1 MYDKDVGHEKINKMV
16 TSTNYYHEE
25 ANAEQHANYHEPQ
38 HSNDTN
44 EEQQREEGDH
54 DSKYFSILE
63 NQIPRN
69 PAIEFLRQE
78 ATRLE
83 YSAKRL
89 RELANMLES
98 RAIAPSSSSSL
109 NNSHAFYLNNGH
121 VSSMQQQQ
129 QQQQQQR
136 RQQQLVV
143 DHDDEYLGCCSYEAA
158 PLDENGIPKYKG
170 KKRGRKPKKRVRRRN
185 PNAKKRS
192 HTAYTL
198 VSKCVVIL
206 RS

>member
-1 MYDKDVGHEKINKMV
+1 MV

-25 ANAEQHANYHEPQ
+25 ANAEQHANHHQPQ

-44 EEQQREEGDH
+44 DEHQREEGDH
-54 DSKYFSILE
+54 DSKYFSTE

-69 PAIEFLRQE
+69 PIDFLRQE

-98 RAIAPSSSSSL
+98 RAIAPSPSSL
-109 NNSHAFYLNNGH
+109 NYSHAFYLNNGH

-129 QQQQQQR
+129 QQQR
-136 RQQQLVV
+136 HQQQLVV
-143 DHDDEYLGCCSYEAA
+143 DHDEYLGCSPYEAA

-198 VSKCVVIL
+198 VSL
-206 RS
+206 